1 MKYIKSFENSVDR
14 MAIRLNDCVI
24 IDNKY
29 FVSNEYK
36 KGKVIEIDKI
46 DNFILVSMLDGNI
59 WVKLDMIIRKLSFK
73 ECEDFE
79 VEYLSKKY
87 NL

>member
-1 MKYIKSFENSVDR
+1 
-14 MAIRLNDCVI
+14 
-24 IDNKY
+24 
-29 FVSNEYK
+29 
-36 KGKVIEIDKI
+36 
-46 DNFILVSMLDGNI
+46 MLDGNI